1 MTPTEAMKI
10 LSSLEDYYQKN
21 ITDNP
26 IAVNV
31 WLQLFIPLSA
41 ADGVKMAQFCLQNHT
56 WLPSP
61 KTLREEFLQSHGSID
76 FKRELREAIAAYS
89 SCDRRQI
96 RAVPRE
102 IAEAIIQAGGANKFQ
117 NATEDQWAALEKKY
131 LTIRTE
137 SQQKVS
143 LVAIA
148 GGLSQKGLEAN
159 HENR

>member
-1 MTPTEAMKI
+1 MTPTEANKLLI
-10 LSSLEDYYQKN
+10 SIEGYYKRE
-21 ITDNP
+21 ITSNP
-26 IAVNV
+26 IVCAV
-31 WLQLFIPLSA
+31 WLKLFLPLTVNE
-41 ADGVKMAQFCLQNHT
+41 GTEMAMYCIEKHE

-61 KTLREEFLQSHGSID
+61 KTLREEFLQSHGTD

-117 NATEDQWAALEKKY
+117 NATEDQWAKLEKKY

-148 GGLSQKGLEAN
+148 GGLSKKGLEAN